1 MFTRLFR
8 RGTHPHSAAR
18 LRRITAALVAVTG
31 GLLAWAAAVPAAS
44 ARILPLPGD
53 GAHGPALVVPA
64 HPAVT
69 VIPAGGM
76 PGWQIAL
83 IALAAA
89 LVAATAAVFLDR
101 ARGSRRAV
109 STTG

>member
-1 MFTRLFR
+1 MFTHLFR
-8 RGTHPHSAAR
+8 RGTHPHPAAR
-18 LRRITAALVAVTG
+18 LRRITAALAVVTG
-31 GLLAWAAAVPAAS
+31 SLLAWAAVVPAAS
-44 ARILPLPGD
+44 AMITVPAG
-53 GAHGPALVVPA
+53 GALGPAPDVPPPSVVPVV
-64 HPAVT
+64 H
-69 VIPAGGM
+69 AGGM

-101 ARGSRRAV
+101 ARGSRRVA

>member
-1 MFTRLFR
+1 MFTRFFR
-8 RGTHPHSAAR
+8 RGTHPHTAAR
-18 LRRITAALVAVTG
+18 LRRITAALAVVTG

-44 ARILPLPGD
+44 AAIVPLPSD
-53 GAHGPALVVPA
+53 VVYGPALVVP
-64 HPAVT
+64 PPPTVP
-69 VIPAGGM
+69 VIPASGM
-76 PGWQIAL
+76 PGWQIAV

-101 ARGSRRAV
+101 ARASRRVA

>member
-8 RGTHPHSAAR
+8 RETRTAAR

-53 GAHGPALVVPA
+53 GANEPALVVP
-64 HPAVT
+64 PPSVVR

-76 PGWQIAL
+76 PGWQIAV

-89 LVAATAAVFLDR
+89 LAAATAAVFLDR
-101 ARGSRRAV
+101 ARSRRRVA